1 MLFNQLLCCILRP
14 VIQCLKPIDTDL
26 RSTAMTQLIHT
37 ATGVRQGEPI
47 PFAAMSRLLA
57 GIVISG
63 VGLFYL
69 ISLSATGAMAWLAN
83 LPSAQSAAFS
93 AGMLAAGATALGA
106 LPVLFMRHSL
116 SAQTQDGLLGFAAGV
131 MLAASAFSLLLP
143 AIDAGQVLLGNR
155 LQSAALAGV
164 ALVMGVAAMFLIERA
179 IPHIHEGESMHG
191 AGKRAALLLVLA
203 ILIHNFPE
211 GLAIGAAFA
220 GSDMLAG
227 MPVATAIAF
236 QDVPEGLIVAVSL
249 VAAGI
254 SRLRAVAVGML
265 SGLAEPL
272 GAIVGTTLIAGVPA
286 LYPMGLAMAAGSMLF
301 VVSHEIIPG
310 THRRGHESIAT
321 AGLVAGF
328 AIMLVLDNAFA

>member
-1 MLFNQLLCCILRP
+1 
-14 VIQCLKPIDTDL
+14 
-26 RSTAMTQLIHT
+26 MTQLIHT
-37 ATGVRQGEPI
+37 VAGVRQGDPI

-57 GIVISG
+57 GVVISG
-63 VGLFYL
+63 IGLFYL
-69 ISLSATGAMAWLAN
+69 ISFSTAAAIAWLES

-106 LPVLFMRHSL
+106 LPVLFMRRSL
-116 SAQTQDGLLGFAAGV
+116 SAQSQDGLLGLAAGV

-143 AIDAGQVLLGNR
+143 AIDAGQALLGDR
-155 LQSAALAGV
+155 MQSAALAGV
-164 ALVMGVAAMFLIERA
+164 ALIMGVAAMFLIERA
-179 IPHIHEGESMHG
+179 IPHIHEGEAMQG
-191 AGKRAALLLVLA
+191 AGRRAAWLLVLA

-211 GLAIGAAFA
+211 GLAIGAAFS
-220 GSDMLAG
+220 GSEMLAG
-227 MPVATAIAF
+227 MPVAAAIAF

-254 SRLRAVAVGML
+254 SRWRAVGVGML

-272 GAIVGTTLIAGVPA
+272 GAVLGTTLIAGVPA
-286 LYPMGLAMAAGSMLF
+286 LYPMGLAMAAGTMLF
-301 VVSHEIIPG
+301 VVSHELIPG

-328 AIMLVLDNAFA
+328 AIMLILDNAFA